1 MGSLLRSS
9 GRGKRSTSGT
19 RCGLMPRFGCA
30 GCVRSTSPRPPEAFD
45 SSSRVLSVA
54 FHREDAR
61 GFESRT
67 KKWFETRAKTRF
79 GQTYLYASPCS
90 AANWFEGGVSLLPK
104 LLRSKHVHAV
114 LVVYVMIAAGL
125 VFVLQDHPA
134 AAVAGSKD
142 TLTVGLQNDMV
153 NPNYFDTATNSVW
166 KQYHVEFN
174 FEGLFS
180 HDPDFTTF
188 NVLSDSTK
196 GGSVCPAG
204 SLPSGPG
211 YCIDSTGFGVTVYI
225 HNNATF
231 TNGQALTADDVVF
244 TFQTLPWSTY
254 QLGIFNAIWSD
265 TKKYPLWNATTCGS
279 SPKCVSHIGVE
290 KIDATTVKFHLAKTY
305 ALFFYDTM
313 EIPII
318 PSGLWKNH
326 LGTWPQ
332 LNLSNPANHL
342 TDTFDNSIDTTYNG
356 IDAATG
362 SGPFKLTSWTH
373 NADATMDVSPTYWGK
388 GQFHT
393 WRSDAYPF
401 YPKALRHIRAV
412 IYGSLDVIS
421 LALQRGDIDTLV
433 WPLTPGFLSQ
443 VVTNPAINIE
453 KVTDSGFFYVSF
465 NLRER
470 PWGQAP
476 WSQTLRKAFSQAIN
490 KDYIVNTLM
499 GGFGVKGTVPIAI
512 SNPLYV
518 NTTAN
523 PPDFN
528 INAGRAALVAAGFHD
543 CNGDG
548 FLEAPDCSPVKATIL
563 TPPKDYDPIRADAG
577 IMVSKNLKTM
587 GLDIDAAPTSFD
599 TIVAK
604 AFSAPVSFDIYVL
617 GFSLGDFPETYICDF
632 FCTERDVNLG
642 TGGSNS
648 AGYSNTAVDNL
659 IHNALTDTDTTSRVK
674 AIKDVEGILT
684 DQLPWNILYY
694 RKNLNAYRNDAWTG
708 WANYPNGG
716 GIYNPWS
723 IPHIVPSGT
732 VTPPTGGSLT
742 VALSMPDQVYA
753 RQTAPFDILVSQGT
767 APASGAAVTLTL
779 KYGSQ
784 TVPQSGTTDA
794 GGRVHFTWAVP
805 VIQGN
810 VIASVVATKGSLTGT
825 NGKVMEVTVAPPA
838 PISTLRLSTPTPV
851 IAPTGTATITAALT
865 DSAGTGVP
873 GFTVRIDTTLVF
885 GTISPA
891 SGVTDATGK
900 TTFTYTPPSA
910 TVYPNQHLTEV
921 IKANTTVPNT
931 IAADTQK
938 ASMILFV
945 QNDVTPDWLI
955 VSAAST
961 SANGL
966 VVSPLLSQANFTV
979 SVTNWA
985 GAPVAGVDVDP
996 QVSDAANLTVAAT
1009 SANSNKTNAGGQATF
1024 TATETSAARSGLNN
1038 VNVGLRFVARNKV
1051 FATSDQ
1057 LEVLVSA
1064 GLATAGHAAWV
1075 TFDARAMAFD
1085 PTGKQNNVS
1094 AHVVD
1099 QTGAAASGVPV
1110 FFQITYGD
1118 LGLPAEFDWAYHY
1131 GCDPS
1136 CAADSPTY
1144 QGAGLDLNSFGMGS
1158 LGGSFANSPVIG
1170 DPTVGTQWGVTN
1182 FVEDLEVVG
1191 NLGAIDSCNPDGDPA
1206 HGVVAWPAGFDG
1218 LYTIN
1223 ATSATDATGAFTA
1236 HFTAMPHKIDSR
1248 VQVKAYIGGAPD
1260 ISADA
1265 CNFVSAAENYDFA
1278 IDSGVVIQRAPVFG
1292 LASVTTTRPI
1302 FTSQALGMT
1311 ISALFKG
1318 LNGATV
1324 ANPEVFLVQGPG
1336 PWCGTC
1342 TSARNVKGATGG
1354 TITGTSLGYVNFTRT
1369 EALVSLSQSFPLSF
1383 IPSDSR
1389 YAYGGTDQLFAGAF
1403 GKYWFAPT
1411 FAAPLAKI
1419 PFDFTIGYL
1428 YLPTTRA
1435 FLTVSLD
1442 RTLLPPGGTATA
1454 TVQVWS
1460 ILTGAP
1466 IAGADVWSGS
1476 TQVAT
1481 DSTRTATFN
1490 VTAATLGA
1498 IEGLVVATTAYGGA
1512 ARGWYGYVASPPL
1525 VTYGT
1530 PTVDAKVA
1538 GTSSTITATV
1548 TNTLSVAGSLPV
1560 TLYVDGAAVAVQ
1572 TVNLTALG
1580 SATATFT
1587 YVFPTA
1593 GSHTVAVGS
1602 SSTSASIPAPPPQD
1616 LTTLYAL
1623 AGGLLV
1629 VGLIVGVVVGRMMS
1643 RGRRPPKAPG
1653 MMDDTKG
1660 GGQAEEELPPEE
1672 NL

>member
-1 MGSLLRSS
+1 
-9 GRGKRSTSGT
+9 
-19 RCGLMPRFGCA
+19 
-30 GCVRSTSPRPPEAFD
+30 
-45 SSSRVLSVA
+45 
-54 FHREDAR
+54 
-61 GFESRT
+61 
-67 KKWFETRAKTRF
+67 
-79 GQTYLYASPCS
+79 
-90 AANWFEGGVSLLPK
+90 LLPK

-125 VFVLQDHPA
+125 VFVLQAHPA

-196 GGSVCPAG
+196 GGSACPAG

-648 AGYSNTAVDNL
+648 AGYSNTVVDNL
-659 IHNALTDTDTTSRVK
+659 IHSALTDTDTASRVK
-674 AIKDVEGILT
+674 KLKDAEGILT
-684 DQLPWNILYY
+684 DQLPWNVLYY
-694 RKNLNAYRNDAWTG
+694 RTNLNAYRNDAWTG

-723 IPHIVPSGT
+723 IEHIVPASFRP
-732 VTPPTGGSLT
+732 PPTGGSLT

-753 RQTAPFDILVSQGT
+753 TQTAPFDILVSQGV
-767 APASGAAVTLTL
+767 APAGSAAVTLTL
-779 KYGSQ
+779 RYGSQ
-784 TVPQSGTTDA
+784 SVVQSGTTDA

-851 IAPTGTATITAALT
+851 IAPTGTATITATLT
-865 DSAGTGVP
+865 DSAGVGIA
-873 GFTVRIDTTLVF
+873 GSTVNIDTTLVF
-885 GTISPA
+885 GTIAPA
-891 SGVTDATGK
+891 SGPTDATGK
-900 TTFTYTPPSA
+900 FAFTYTPPA
-910 TVYPNQHLTEV
+910 ITKYPNQHLTEV
-921 IKANTTVPNT
+921 IKANTTVRDT

-938 ASMILFV
+938 ASLILFV
-945 QNDVTPDWLI
+945 QNDVTPNWLI
-955 VSAAST
+955 LSAAST

-966 VVSPLLSQANFTV
+966 VVNPLLSQANFTV
-979 SVTNWA
+979 TVTDWA
-985 GAPVAGVDVDP
+985 GAPVQGIDVDP
-996 QVSDAANLTVAAT
+996 QVSDTANLTVAAT
-1009 SANSNKTNAGGQATF
+1009 SLNSNKTGATGQATF
-1024 TATETSAARSGLNN
+1024 TATEPSAARTGLNN
-1038 VNVGLRFVARNKV
+1038 TNVGLRFVARNQV

-1057 LEVLVSA
+1057 IELLVSA
-1064 GLATAGHAAWV
+1064 GPATAGHAAWV
-1075 TFDARAMAFD
+1075 TFDARTMAFD
-1085 PTGKQNNVS
+1085 PTGKQNNVTV
-1094 AHVVD
+1094 HVVD
-1099 QTGAAASGVPV
+1099 QTNTAANLVPV
-1110 FFQITYGD
+1110 FVQITYGD
-1118 LGLPAEFDWAYHY
+1118 LGLPAEFDWSYHY
-1131 GCDPS
+1131 GCDPDCKVDPPS
-1136 CAADSPTY
+1136 Y
-1144 QGAGLDLNSFGMGS
+1144 QSVGFDLNSFGQGS

-1170 DPTVGTQWGVTN
+1170 NVSRGTKWGVTN
-1182 FVEDLEVVG
+1182 FVEDAEVVG
-1191 NLGAIDSCNPDGDPA
+1191 NIGVVDSCDDTT
-1206 HGVVAWPAGFDG
+1206 WPAGFDG

-1223 ATSATDATGAFTA
+1223 STSATGVAGTFKA

-1248 VQVKAYIGGAPD
+1248 VQVRAYIGGAPN

-1265 CNFVSAAENYDFA
+1265 CNFVSSIQGYAFA
-1278 IDSGVVIQRAPVFG
+1278 IDSGIVIQRAPVFG
-1292 LASVTTTRPI
+1292 LASVKLSRPI
-1302 FTSQALGMT
+1302 FTSQALSMT
-1311 ISALFKG
+1311 VSALFKG

-1324 ANPEVFLVQGPG
+1324 PNPEVFLVQGPG

-1342 TSARNVKGATGG
+1342 TSARNVLGRFGETLTGDEN
-1354 TITGTSLGYVNFTRT
+1354 GYVNYTRT

-1389 YAYGGTDQLFAGAF
+1389 YAYGGIDQLFAGAF

-1419 PFDFTIGYL
+1419 PFDFTVGYL

-1466 IAGADVWSGS
+1466 LAGADVWSGS
-1476 TQVAT
+1476 TQVLTDAT
-1481 DSTRTATFN
+1481 GTATFN

-1498 IEGLVVATTAYGGA
+1498 TEGLVVATTSYGGA
-1512 ARGWYGYVASPPL
+1512 ARGWYSYVASPPV

-1530 PTVDAKVA
+1530 PSVTVAQA
-1538 GTSSTITATV
+1538 GSSSTITATV
-1548 TNTLSVAGSLPV
+1548 TNTLNVAGSAPV
-1560 TLYVDGAAVAVQ
+1560 TLVVDNVSVATQSVS
-1572 TVNLTALG
+1572 LAALG
-1580 SATATFT
+1580 SATVTFN
-1587 YVFPTA
+1587 YVFPTEGA
-1593 GSHTVAVGS
+1593 HTVTVGT
-1602 SSTSASIPAPPPQD
+1602 SSTTVNVPAQPIP
-1616 LTTLYAL
+1616 LTLYAL

-1629 VGLIVGVVVGRMMS
+1629 VGLVVGVVVGRMMS
-1643 RGRRPPKAPG
+1643 RGKKPPKASG
-1653 MMDDTKG
+1653 MMQEPSA

>member
-1 MGSLLRSS
+1 
-9 GRGKRSTSGT
+9 
-19 RCGLMPRFGCA
+19 
-30 GCVRSTSPRPPEAFD
+30 
-45 SSSRVLSVA
+45 
-54 FHREDAR
+54 
-61 GFESRT
+61 
-67 KKWFETRAKTRF
+67 
-79 GQTYLYASPCS
+79 
-90 AANWFEGGVSLLPK
+90 LLPK

-125 VFVLQDHPA
+125 VFVLQAHPA

-188 NVLSDSTK
+188 NVLSDPTK
-196 GGSVCPAG
+196 GGSACPAG

-254 QLGIFNAIWSD
+254 QLGIFNAVWSD
-265 TKKYPLWNATTCGS
+265 TQKYPLWNATTGCSGA
-279 SPKCVSHIGVE
+279 KCVSHIGVT
-290 KIDATTVKFHLAKTY
+290 KIDATTVKFHLSKTY

-332 LNLSNPANHL
+332 LNLSDPSSHL

-356 IDAATG
+356 LDAATG

-373 NADATMDVSPTYWGK
+373 NGDATMDVSPSYWGK
-388 GQFHT
+388 GQSHT
-393 WRSDAYPF
+393 WRGDAYPF

-433 WPLTPGFLSQ
+433 WPLTPGFLTQ
-443 VVTNPAINIE
+443 VQSNPAINIE
-453 KVTDSGFFYVSF
+453 QVTDSGFFYVSF
-465 NLRER
+465 NMRER

-476 WSQTLRKAFSQAIN
+476 WSQTLRKAFSMAIN

-499 GGFGVKGTVPIAI
+499 GGFGAKGTVPIAI

-518 NTTAN
+518 NTTAS

-528 INAGRAALVAAGFHD
+528 IAAGTALLTGAGFHD

-548 FLEAPDCSPVKATIL
+548 FLDAPDCSPVKATIL

-577 IMVSKNLKTM
+577 IMISKNLKTM

-604 AFSAPVSFDIYVL
+604 AFTAPVSFDIYVL

-648 AGYSNTAVDNL
+648 AGYSNTVVDNL
-659 IHNALTDTDTTSRVK
+659 IHSALTDTDTASRVK
-674 AIKDVEGILT
+674 KIKDAEGILT
-684 DQLPWNILYY
+684 DQLPWNVLYY

-723 IPHIVPSGT
+723 IPHIVPAGT

-753 RQTAPFDILVSQGT
+753 TQVAPFDILVSQGA

-779 KYGSQ
+779 RYGSQ
-784 TVPQSGTTDA
+784 SVVQSGTTDA
-794 GGRVHFTWAVP
+794 GGRVHFTWSVP

-851 IAPTGTATITAALT
+851 IAPTGTATITATLT
-865 DSAGTGVP
+865 DALGAGLP
-873 GFTVRIDTTLVF
+873 GHTINIDTTLVF
-885 GTISPA
+885 GTVAPA

-900 TTFTYTPPSA
+900 VAFTYTPPSI
-910 TVYPNQHLTEV
+910 TKYPNQHLTEV
-921 IKANTTVPNT
+921 IKANTTVQNT
-931 IAADTQK
+931 IVGDTQR
-938 ASMILFV
+938 ASIILFV
-945 QNDVTPDWLI
+945 QNDVTPNWLI

-966 VVSPLLSQANFTV
+966 VVNPLLSQANFTV
-979 SVTNWA
+979 TVTNWA
-985 GAPVAGVDVDP
+985 GAPVAGIDVDP
-996 QVSDAANLTVAAT
+996 QVADTANLTVAAA
-1009 SANSNKTNAGGQATF
+1009 SANSNKTDASGHATF
-1024 TATETSAARSGLNN
+1024 TASETSAARTGLHN
-1038 VNVGLRFVARNKV
+1038 VNVGVRFVARNQV

-1057 LEVLVSA
+1057 LEFLVSA
-1064 GLATAGHAAWV
+1064 GPATAGHAAWI
-1075 TFDARAMAFD
+1075 TFDARTMAFD
-1085 PTGKQNNVS
+1085 PTGKQNNVT
-1094 AHVVD
+1094 AHVVN
-1099 QTGAAASGVPV
+1099 QTNTAASGVPV
-1110 FFQITYGD
+1110 LFQITYGD
-1118 LGLPAEFDWAYHY
+1118 LGLPAEFDWSYHY
-1131 GCDPS
+1131 GCDPN
-1136 CAADSPTY
+1136 CATDPPHY
-1144 QGAGLDLNSFGMGS
+1144 LGAGLDLNSFGLGN
-1158 LGGSFANSPVIG
+1158 LGGGFATSPVLG
-1170 DPTVGTQWGVTN
+1170 DPSKGTRWGVTN
-1182 FVEDLEVVG
+1182 FVEDFEVVG
-1191 NLGAIDSCNPDGDPA
+1191 NLGVIDSCNPDGSA
-1206 HGVVAWPAGFDG
+1206 GQGTIAWPADFHG
-1218 LYTIN
+1218 LYYLN
-1223 ATSATDATGAFTA
+1223 ATSQTDVTGAFKT

-1248 VQVKAYIGGAPD
+1248 VQVKAYIGGTPNVT
-1260 ISADA
+1260 ADA
-1265 CNFVSAAENYDFA
+1265 CNFVASIEHTDFA
-1278 IDSGVVIQRAPVFG
+1278 IDSGIVIQRAPVFG
-1292 LASVTTTRPI
+1292 LASLTLSAPI
-1302 FTSQALGMT
+1302 FTSQALGVT
-1311 ISALFKG
+1311 FHALFKG

-1324 ANPEVFLVQGPG
+1324 ADPEVFLVQGPG
-1336 PWCGTC
+1336 PWCSTPGRPPC
-1342 TSARNVKGATGG
+1342 TSARNVKGSGPNGHSTSANAVAG
-1354 TITGTSLGYVNFTRT
+1354 TLVGTNLGYVNYTRT
-1369 EALVSLSQSFPLSF
+1369 QFPVSLSQSFGLSF
-1383 IPSDSR
+1383 IPSDFR
-1389 YAYGGTDQLFAGAF
+1389 YAYGGIDQLFSGAY

-1428 YLPTTRA
+1428 YLPTTKA

-1442 RTLLPPGGTATA
+1442 RTLLSPGGTATA

-1460 ILTGAP
+1460 ILTGQP

-1481 DSTRTATFN
+1481 DATGMATFN

-1498 IEGLVVATTAYGGA
+1498 TEGLVVATTSYGGA
-1512 ARGWYGYVASPPL
+1512 ARGWYGYVASPPV

-1538 GTSSTITATV
+1538 GTASTITATV
-1548 TNTLSVAGSLPV
+1548 TNTLSIAGSLPV
-1560 TLYVDGAAVAVQ
+1560 TLYVDSTPVAVQ

-1580 SATATFT
+1580 SATVTFT
-1587 YVFPTA
+1587 YIFPTG

-1602 SSTSASIPAPPPQD
+1602 SSTTASIPVPPPQD

-1643 RGRRPPKAPG
+1643 RGRRPPKSPG
-1653 MMDDTKG
+1653 MMDETKG
-1660 GGQAEEELPPEE
+1660 GDQAEEELPPEE

>member
-1 MGSLLRSS
+1 
-9 GRGKRSTSGT
+9 
-19 RCGLMPRFGCA
+19 
-30 GCVRSTSPRPPEAFD
+30 
-45 SSSRVLSVA
+45 
-54 FHREDAR
+54 
-61 GFESRT
+61 
-67 KKWFETRAKTRF
+67 
-79 GQTYLYASPCS
+79 
-90 AANWFEGGVSLLPK
+90 
-104 LLRSKHVHAV
+104 
-114 LVVYVMIAAGL
+114 MIAAGL
-125 VFVLQDHPA
+125 VFVLQAHPA

-188 NVLSDSTK
+188 NVLSDPAR

-254 QLGIFNAIWSD
+254 QLGIFNAVWSD
-265 TKKYPLWNATTCGS
+265 TVKYPLWNATTGCTGA
-279 SPKCVSHIGVE
+279 KCVSHIGITN
-290 KIDATTVKFHLAKTY
+290 IDATTVKFHLSKTY

-318 PSGLWKNH
+318 PWGLWKNH

-332 LNLSNPANHL
+332 LNLSDPASRL
-342 TDTFDNSIDTTYNG
+342 TDTFENSIDTTYNG

-362 SGPFKLTSWTH
+362 SRPFKLTSWTH
-373 NADATMDVSPTYWGK
+373 NADATIDVSPSYWGK
-388 GQFHT
+388 GQSHT
-393 WRSDAYPF
+393 WRGDAYPF

-443 VVTNPAINIE
+443 VQSNPAINIE
-453 KVTDSGFFYVSF
+453 QVTDSGFFYLSF
-465 NLRER
+465 NMRER

-518 NTTAN
+518 NTTAT
-523 PPDFN
+523 PPAFD
-528 INAGRAALVAAGFHD
+528 ITAGHAALLAAGFKD
-543 CNGDG
+543 CSSPADG
-548 FLEAPDCSPVKATIL
+548 FLEAPDCSPIKATIL

-577 IMVSKNLKTM
+577 IMISKNLKLM

-632 FCTERDVNLG
+632 FCSSRDVNLN

-723 IPHIVPSGT
+723 IPHIVPAGT

-753 RQTAPFDILVSQGT
+753 RQVAPFDILVSQGT

-779 KYGSQ
+779 RYGSQ
-784 TVPQSGTTDA
+784 SVVQSGTTDA
-794 GGRVHFTWAVP
+794 GGRVHFTWTVP

-810 VIASVVATKGSLTGT
+810 VIVSVVATKGSLTGT

-851 IAPTGTATITAALT
+851 IAPSGTATITATLT
-865 DSAGTGVP
+865 DAAGAGLA
-873 GFTVRIDTTLVF
+873 GSTVRIDTTLVF

-900 TTFTYTPPSA
+900 TTFTYTPPLA

-955 VSAAST
+955 LSAAST

-979 SVTNWA
+979 TVTDWA
-985 GAPVAGVDVDP
+985 GAPVVGIDVDP
-996 QVSDAANLTVAAT
+996 QVSDSANLTVAAT
-1009 SANSNKTNAGGQATF
+1009 SANSNKTDASGHATF
-1024 TATETSAARSGLNN
+1024 TATETSAARTGLHN
-1038 VNVGLRFVARNKV
+1038 VNVGLRFGARNQV

-1075 TFDARAMAFD
+1075 TFDARTLAFN
-1085 PTGKQNNVS
+1085 PTGKQNNVT

-1099 QTGAAASGVPV
+1099 QTGANATGIPV

-1131 GCDPS
+1131 GCSTTCGADP
-1136 CAADSPTY
+1136 PTY
-1144 QGAGLDLNSFGMGS
+1144 QSVGLDLNSFAMGS

-1170 DPTVGTQWGVTN
+1170 DPTVGTKWGVTN
-1182 FVEDLEVVG
+1182 FVEDAEVVG
-1191 NLGAIDSCNPDGDPA
+1191 NLAVVDSCDSSTF
-1206 HGVVAWPAGFDG
+1206 PAGFSG

-1223 ATSATDATGAFTA
+1223 ATSATDATGTFKA

-1248 VQVKAYIGGAPD
+1248 VQVKAYIGGTPD

-1265 CNFVSAAENYDFA
+1265 CNFVAAAENYAFA

-1292 LASVTTTRPI
+1292 LASVTTPRPI

-1324 ANPEVFLVQGPG
+1324 ANPEVFLVQGAG

-1342 TSARNVKGATGG
+1342 TSARNVLGRFGG
-1354 TITGTSLGYVNFTRT
+1354 TITGTSLGYVNYTRS

-1383 IPSDSR
+1383 IP
-1389 YAYGGTDQLFAGAF
+1389 
-1403 GKYWFAPT
+1403 
-1411 FAAPLAKI
+1411 
-1419 PFDFTIGYL
+1419 
-1428 YLPTTRA
+1428 
-1435 FLTVSLD
+1435 
-1442 RTLLPPGGTATA
+1442 
-1454 TVQVWS
+1454 
-1460 ILTGAP
+1460 
-1466 IAGADVWSGS
+1466 
-1476 TQVAT
+1476 
-1481 DSTRTATFN
+1481 
-1490 VTAATLGA
+1490 
-1498 IEGLVVATTAYGGA
+1498 
-1512 ARGWYGYVASPPL
+1512 
-1525 VTYGT
+1525 
-1530 PTVDAKVA
+1530 
-1538 GTSSTITATV
+1538 
-1548 TNTLSVAGSLPV
+1548 
-1560 TLYVDGAAVAVQ
+1560 
-1572 TVNLTALG
+1572 
-1580 SATATFT
+1580 
-1587 YVFPTA
+1587 
-1593 GSHTVAVGS
+1593 
-1602 SSTSASIPAPPPQD
+1602 
-1616 LTTLYAL
+1616 
-1623 AGGLLV
+1623 
-1629 VGLIVGVVVGRMMS
+1629 
-1643 RGRRPPKAPG
+1643 
-1653 MMDDTKG
+1653 
-1660 GGQAEEELPPEE
+1660 
-1672 NL
+1672 